1 MKKLGDNLSKFYKE
15 MQVALD
21 DKVDELLFDDSVE
34 DGLNIDFLEKS
45 LVKEFIRVSP
55 KYWTKRK
62 TATRAALKK
71 AKRMFTGKTFL
82 LYSSFRTHLR
92 SQV

>member
-1 MKKLGDNLSKFYKE
+1 MSCAESDEDLKEAIEKLKKLGDNPSRFYKE

-34 DGLNIDFLEKS
+34 DDLNADFLQKP

-62 TATRAALKK
+62 SAARAALKISK
-71 AKRMFTGKTFL
+71 KN
-82 LYSSFRTHLR
+82 
-92 SQV
+92 V